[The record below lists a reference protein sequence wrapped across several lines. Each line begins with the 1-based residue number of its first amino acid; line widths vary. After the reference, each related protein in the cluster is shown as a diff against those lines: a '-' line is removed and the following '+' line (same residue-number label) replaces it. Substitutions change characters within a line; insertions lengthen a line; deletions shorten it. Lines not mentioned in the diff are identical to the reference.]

1 MISSHL
7 GEFAALL
14 TAFFWTI
21 TALAFTGAGKRIGS
35 LSVNLWRL
43 IIGIMFL
50 CCFTFIRFNS
60 FFPHN
65 IELKGWLWLALSGFI
80 GVFLGDLFLFKA
92 FTIIGP
98 RIALLLMSL
107 APALAAFI
115 SWIALNE
122 ELEILDF
129 IGMGVTT
136 VGIAI
141 VILTKHQNVNGEKSK
156 FKLRHNVKGIIFAL
170 LGAIGQATGLV
181 ISKIGLQSTSN
192 PFFATQ
198 IRLFAGVLGF
208 VLLITWLKRWNAV
221 FSSLR
226 NYKAMGILSIGAFF
240 GPFLGISFSLLAIQY
255 ANPGIVQT
263 ITSITPVLI
272 IPFSVWFFKEKITFR
287 EILGAVI
294 AVGGISLFFL

>member
-1 MISSHL
+1 MISTHL

-43 IIGIMFL
+43 IIGIIFL
-50 CCFTFIRFNS
+50 CSFSYIRFNS
-60 FFPHN
+60 FFPHD

-98 RIALLLMSL
+98 RISLLLMSL

-122 ELEILDF
+122 QLELLDF
-129 IGMGVTT
+129 VGMGITT
-136 VGIAI
+136 AGIAI
-141 VILTKHQNVNGEKSK
+141 VILTKPQNTNGEKNS
-156 FKLRHNVKGIIFAL
+156 FKLRHNVKGIIFAF
-170 LGAIGQATGLV
+170 LGAMGQATGLV

-198 IRLFAGVLGF
+198 IRLFAGILGF
-208 VLLITWLKRWNAV
+208 ILLITWLKRWNNV
-221 FSSLR
+221 ISSLKDF
-226 NYKAMGILSIGAFF
+226 KAVGMLTLGAFF

-272 IPFSVWFFKEKITFR
+272 IPFSIWFFKEKITFR
-287 EILGAVI
+287 EVIGAVI
-294 AVGGISLFFL
+294 AVGGIVLFFL

>member
-43 IIGIMFL
+43 IIGIIFL
-50 CCFTFIRFNS
+50 CCFSYIRFSS
-60 FFPHN
+60 FFPHD
-65 IELKGWLWLALSGFI
+65 IDLRGWLWLALSGFV

-98 RIALLLMSL
+98 RIALLLMSI

-115 SWIALNE
+115 SWLALNE
-122 ELEILDF
+122 KLEILDF

-141 VILTKHQNVNGEKSK
+141 VILTRHQNNNSEKSK
-156 FKLRHNVKGIIFAL
+156 FKLRHNVKGIIFAV

-198 IRLFAGVLGF
+198 IRLFAGALGF
-208 VLLITWLKRWNAV
+208 ILLITWLKRWNSV
-221 FSSLR
+221 FSSLN

-294 AVGGISLFFL
+294 AVGGITLFFL